1 MDLRRFNMNKDSNN
15 CIFSQV
21 VICVE
26 GCFELLEDVW
36 TQIPKFEKI
45 QICKNL
51 GLLAF
56 ARFDEY
62 PDDQRSKLGISQNK
76 GGVTSELEG
85 KCFVRIDMSRSQE
98 IIKETIALELA
109 HVLYNHPVIH
119 TEYLKAEAE
128 AGNKASEW
136 GF

>member
-1 MDLRRFNMNKDSNN
+1 MDLRRFTVNKDSNN

-36 TQIPKFEKI
+36 TKIPKFEKTI
-45 QICKNL
+45 ICDHL

-62 PDDQRSKLGISQNK
+62 PEDQRSKLGISQNK
-76 GGVTSELEG
+76 GGATSELEG

-98 IIKETIALELA
+98 IIKESIALELA
-109 HVLYNHPVIH
+109 HVLYNHPVMH
-119 TEYLKAEAE
+119 TEHLKADTEAD
-128 AGNKASEW
+128 NKASEW